1 MNANHSIAVVGATG
15 AVGREMLLILADQGV
30 ETARLR
36 AFASPRS
43 AGQRLPYGSGAVTVE
58 AFGADSLDGI
68 DLALFSAGS
77 NISRQF
83 GRAAAARGT
92 IIIDNSSAFR
102 MDADV
107 PLVVPEIN
115 PEALEGIDGFDAS
128 HDSSHDSKTHRGRGA
143 VIANPNCSTIITL
156 MAVTPI
162 HRLLGV
168 DRLVVS
174 TYQAV
179 SGAGAAAMEELRR
192 QARQVLDG
200 QAPTCEVFDQPCAF
214 NVFSHNTTI
223 GPDGSNVEEI
233 KMVKET
239 HKIWGDAS
247 VRLSATCIRVPVFR
261 AHCASINLTLREPL
275 SDLDALR
282 DAIGAFPGVVLVD
295 DRAANR
301 FPTPLLASG
310 VDEVLVGR
318 LRLDPSQID
327 EKGRCWG
334 LNLFASGD
342 QLRKGAALNAIQIAN
357 ALTTQASV

>member
-1 MNANHSIAVVGATG
+1 MNGNQSIAVVGATG
-15 AVGREMLLILADQGV
+15 AVGREMLDILAAEGV
-30 ETARLR
+30 EAGRVK

-43 AGQRLPYGSGAVTVE
+43 AGQRLPYGPGDLAVE
-58 AFGADSLDGI
+58 AFGGESLEGI
-68 DLALFSAGS
+68 DIALFSAGS
-77 NISRQF
+77 AISKQF

-92 IIIDNSSAFR
+92 VIIDNSSAFR

-115 PEALEGIDGFDAS
+115 AEALDGVAS
-128 HDSSHDSKTHRGRGA
+128 QRGA

-156 MAVTPI
+156 MAATPI
-162 HRLLGV
+162 HRMLGV
-168 DRLVVS
+168 KRMVVS

-192 QARQVLDG
+192 QAQQVLDG
-200 QAPTCEVFDQPCAF
+200 EKPVCKVFDQPCAF

-223 GPDGSNVEEI
+223 GEDGYNVEET

-247 VRLSATCIRVPVFR
+247 VRVTATCIRVPVFR
-261 AHCASINLTLREPL
+261 AHCASINLTLAQPV
-275 SDLDALR
+275 DNLDAVR
-282 DAIGAFPGVVLVD
+282 ETIGAFAGVRVVD

-301 FPTPLLASG
+301 FPTPLEASG
-310 VDEVLVGR
+310 KDDVLVGR

-327 EKGRCWG
+327 SQGRCWG

-342 QLRKGAALNAIQIAN
+342 QLRKGAALNAVQIADV
-357 ALTTQASV
+357 LGERVGV

>member
-1 MNANHSIAVVGATG
+1 MITQSSPSIAIVGATG

-43 AGQRLPYGSGAVTVE
+43 AGRRLPCGRGEVTIE
-58 AFGADSLDGI
+58 ALAADSLDGI
-68 DLALFSAGS
+68 DMALFSAGS
-77 NISRQF
+77 NISKQF
-83 GRAAAARGT
+83 GRAAANRGT

-102 MDADV
+102 MDTDV

-115 PEALEGIDGFDAS
+115 PEALDGIDRLVAT
-128 HDSSHDSKTHRGRGA
+128 HDSRTHRGREPDSGCRPDRGRGA
-143 VIANPNCSTIITL
+143 IIANPNCSTIVTL

-168 DRLVVS
+168 ERLVVS

-200 QAPTCEVFDQPCAF
+200 QTPTCTVFDQPCAF
-214 NVFSHNTTI
+214 NVFSHNTAI
-223 GPDGSNVEEI
+223 GADGSNVEET
-233 KMVKET
+233 KMVRET
-239 HKIWGDAS
+239 HKIWGNAS
-247 VRLSATCIRVPVFR
+247 VRISATCIRVPVFR
-261 AHCASINLTLREPL
+261 AHCASINLTLREPV

-282 DAIGAFPGVVLVD
+282 NAIAAFPGVRVVD

-301 FPTPLLASG
+301 FPTPLQASG
-310 VDEVLVGR
+310 IDDVLVGR
-318 LRLDPSQID
+318 LRLDGSQ
-327 EKGRCWG
+327 
-334 LNLFASGD
+334 N
-342 QLRKGAALNAIQIAN
+342 
-357 ALTTQASV
+357 

>member
-1 MNANHSIAVVGATG
+1 MNGNQSIAVVGATG
-15 AVGREMLLILADQGV
+15 AVGREMLDILAKQGV
-30 ETARLR
+30 EAGRVR
-36 AFASPRS
+36 AFASARS
-43 AGQRLPYGSGAVTVE
+43 AGQRLPYGEEEVEIE
-58 AFGADSLDGI
+58 AFGGGSLDGVDI
-68 DLALFSAGS
+68 ALFSAGS
-77 NISRQF
+77 AISKQF
-83 GRAAAARGT
+83 GRTAAERGT
-92 IIIDNSSAFR
+92 VVIDNSSAFR
-102 MDADV
+102 MDRDV

-115 PEALEGIDGFDAS
+115 AEALEGADAS
-128 HDSSHDSKTHRGRGA
+128 HDSRTHRGR

-168 DRLVVS
+168 TRMVVS

-200 QAPTCEVFDQPCAF
+200 QQPTCDVFDQPCAF

-223 GPDGSNVEEI
+223 GEDGSNVEET

-247 VRLSATCIRVPVFR
+247 VRVSATCIRVPVFR
-261 AHCASINLTLREPL
+261 AHCASVNLTLAQPVG
-275 SDLDALR
+275 DLDAVR
-282 DAIGAFPGVVLVD
+282 DAIAAFPGVMIVD

-301 FPTPLLASG
+301 FPTPLEASG
-310 VDEVLVGR
+310 KDEVLVGR
-318 LRLDPSQID
+318 LRLDPSQVD
-327 EKGRCWG
+327 EQGRCWG

-342 QLRKGAALNAIQIAN
+342 QLRKGAALNAVQIAN
-357 ALTTQASV
+357 LLSERVAV

>member
-1 MNANHSIAVVGATG
+1 MNGNQSIAVVGATG
-15 AVGREMLLILADQGV
+15 AVGREMLDILAAEGV
-30 ETARLR
+30 EAGRVR
-36 AFASPRS
+36 AFASSRS
-43 AGQRLPYGSGAVTVE
+43 AGQRLGYGSGEVTVE
-58 AFGADSLDGI
+58 AFGGESLDGI
-68 DLALFSAGS
+68 DIALFSAGS
-77 NISRQF
+77 AISKQF
-83 GRAAAARGT
+83 GRSAAARGT
-92 IIIDNSSAFR
+92 VIIDNSSAFR

-115 PEALEGIDGFDAS
+115 PAALDAVKS
-128 HDSSHDSKTHRGRGA
+128 GGA

-168 DRLVVS
+168 KRMIVS

-192 QARQVLDG
+192 QARQVLEG
-200 QAPTCEVFDQPCAF
+200 QEPTCEVFDQPCAF

-223 GPDGSNVEEI
+223 GEDGYNVEET

-247 VRLSATCIRVPVFR
+247 VRVTATCIRVPVFR
-261 AHCASINLTLREPL
+261 AHCASINLTLAQPVR
-275 SDLDALR
+275 DLDAVR
-282 DAIGAFPGVVLVD
+282 EAIDAFAGAKVLD

-301 FPTPLLASG
+301 FPTPLEASG
-310 VDEVLVGR
+310 KDDVLVGR
-318 LRLDPSQID
+318 LRLDPSQTD
-327 EKGRCWG
+327 EQGRCWG

-342 QLRKGAALNAIQIAN
+342 QLRKGAALNAVQIAN
-357 ALTTQASV
+357 LLGEHAAV

>member
-1 MNANHSIAVVGATG
+1 MNGNQSIAVVGATG
-15 AVGREMLLILADQGV
+15 AVGREMLDILAAEGV
-30 ETARLR
+30 EAGRVR

-43 AGQRLPYGSGAVTVE
+43 AGQRLAYGSGEVAVE
-58 AFGADSLDGI
+58 AFGAESLQGI
-68 DLALFSAGS
+68 DIALFSAGS
-77 NISRQF
+77 AISKQF

-92 IIIDNSSAFR
+92 VIIDNSSAFR

-115 PEALEGIDGFDAS
+115 PEALEGADA
-128 HDSSHDSKTHRGRGA
+128 SHDSKTHRGR

-156 MAVTPI
+156 MAATPI
-162 HRLLGV
+162 QRLLGV
-168 DRLVVS
+168 KRMVVS

-192 QARQVLDG
+192 QARQVLNG
-200 QAPTCEVFDQPCAF
+200 EKPTCEVFDQPCAF

-223 GPDGSNVEEI
+223 GEDGYNIEET

-247 VRLSATCIRVPVFR
+247 VRVTATCIRVPVFR
-261 AHCASINLTLREPL
+261 AHCASINLTLAQPVDDLNAVRE
-275 SDLDALR
+275 
-282 DAIGAFPGVVLVD
+282 AIGAFAGVQVVD

-301 FPTPLLASG
+301 FPTPLEASG
-310 VDEVLVGR
+310 KDGVLVGR
-318 LRLDPSQID
+318 LRLDASQVD
-327 EKGRCWG
+327 EQGRCWG

-342 QLRKGAALNAIQIAN
+342 QLRKGAALNAVQIAN
-357 ALTTQASV
+357 LLGEHAAV